1 MKEYTI
7 NDFKFDSVTEKSH
20 GSWEQ
25 SRKDPDRGIFVINYS
40 SILTRL
46 IQAAGRVCK
55 RYASDLFIDW
65 KSIDASLRDKSYSG
79 GRYLFGFR
87 ENGVDHAEYVLGRIN
102 GSGMGHYKSEIKELY
117 MLEVKVG
124 RDERYPDETGIHM
137 HFGPAHPVED
147 ADSQAA

>member
-25 SRKDPDRGIFVINYS
+25 SRKDPGEGMYVINYC

-65 KSIDASLRDKSYSG
+65 LGINESLKDKSYEG

-87 ENGVDHAEYVLGRIN
+87 ENEVDHAAYVLGRIN
-102 GSGMGHYKSEIKELY
+102 G
-117 MLEVKVG
+117 
-124 RDERYPDETGIHM
+124 
-137 HFGPAHPVED
+137 
-147 ADSQAA
+147 